1 MSGPRRHP
9 VAFRERFEA
18 HPSVNAS
25 PVDAQ
30 MPRDLTDLQAGN
42 RRRISP
48 QFVDVSLH
56 PRPSAR
62 DRSKARRL
70 IVLDPL
76 LPTTRGHPQTMN
88 QNNSFLVGT
97 HKGSLNPG
105 ILIVRYLEAHGASRL
120 DEDSRECSNRLFA
133 VPVALQLASQLDPA
147 DRLRSCLLYTT
158 ERGFV
163 SLP

>member
-30 MPRDLTDLQAGN
+30 MPRDLTDLQA
-42 RRRISP
+42 
-48 QFVDVSLH
+48 VDVSLH